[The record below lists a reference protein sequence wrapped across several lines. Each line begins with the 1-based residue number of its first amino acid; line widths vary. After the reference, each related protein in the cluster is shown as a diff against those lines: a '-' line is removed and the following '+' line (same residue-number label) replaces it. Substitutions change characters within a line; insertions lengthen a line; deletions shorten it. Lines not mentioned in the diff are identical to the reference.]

1 MSDIKTNTSKKHK
14 KHKGTHGMTIVVEG
28 STNTCSNVVTTS
40 THKQETSSS
49 RTNNNPDLS
58 TVGNFV
64 SGIMKL
70 LGD

>member
-1 MSDIKTNTSKKHK
+1 MSDIETNTTKKHK
-14 KHKGTHGMTIVVEG
+14 KRKKTHGMTIVVEG
-28 STNTCSNVVTTS
+28 STNTCSNVFTTS
-40 THKQETSSS
+40 THKQATSSS
-49 RTNNNPDLS
+49 KTNNNPDLS